1 MAAVLDTGQHSDGG
15 HTDDTAVRHAPSRY
29 RERALRFANV
39 SIPYA
44 ASAAVTFLAALWT
57 YRPWKFHGA
66 IASLWG
72 DPLAFHSWIQAIM
85 EDGWYENASRL
96 AAPYGQNSHT
106 YTVTDEFLFAVIGKV
121 LAPLTGGAGAAVTWW
136 VVLCFPI
143 AAVFAVGAARYLGV
157 GRVAALVP
165 GIAFPLIPDHF
176 LRGSGH
182 FSLSSIWAVSLGM
195 IVILSLA
202 RQPRLTGRRRVWFE
216 VSMLTACA
224 IISLTNAYYAI
235 FIVILVAVAG
245 VGGAVAHRSWRV
257 LASGVAR
264 GMALIVPILMA
275 MLIDRVDSPNPLGYA
290 SVDVTRSPADAEM
303 YAGKIFAM
311 LLPSPSHRFPIMR
324 AIRNHYDTTF
334 PNPAETPALGL
345 VAAVGFLGL
354 GTWAILAYF
363 RRRPELADT
372 RLRTL
377 SGLLWVAVLAYV
389 VGGLGSAWSFLLDGG
404 GIRVWSRMHVV
415 IALIALLAVAVAL
428 DRLRGRYLR
437 VGIVAVVLGVVLVD
451 QTTPFAQIDPVAP
464 LAMRTEVT
472 AFTGAV
478 AADAGHQAMVFQ
490 LPEVNFPAPQRLVD
504 PASIYDGFLPYLYST
519 GLRWSYGGL
528 EGDPRAD
535 WQLGLTARPF
545 AQQAPL
551 LAAAGF
557 SGVVVDTRA
566 LMSVPDLEA
575 QVRSTLG
582 LPGIVSGSG
591 RWEYFELRPALLN
604 GCSAAAVSELSDLAV
619 APAILYP
626 GQGITVQPGVMT
638 EHKGVGQL
646 RVITVRSTGWDRV
659 RVDFTVDSPASSLVA
674 TFPDG
679 STQAIPGGHTAV
691 TWSGSTTAPES
702 FITLTR
708 DNEGGPYRVGGLT
721 ATAIPSSAAAACLP
735 QPAATPAG

>member
-1 MAAVLDTGQHSDGG
+1 MLDTDQHRDGEPD
-15 HTDDTAVRHAPSRY
+15 HTDDTAVRRAPSRI
-29 RERALRFANV
+29 RERVLRFTNV

-44 ASAAVTFLAALWT
+44 VSAAVTLLVALWT
-57 YRPWKFHGA
+57 YRPWKFKGA

-72 DPLAFHSWIQAIM
+72 DPLAFHSWVQAII
-85 EDGWYENASRL
+85 ENGWYENASRL

-121 LAPLTGGAGAAVTWW
+121 LAPLTGSAGAAVTWW
-136 VVLCFPI
+136 VVLCFPL
-143 AAVFAVGAARYLGV
+143 AAIFAVGAARYLGV
-157 GRVAALVP
+157 GRATALIP

-176 LRGSGH
+176 LRAGGH
-182 FSLSSIWAVSLGM
+182 FSLSSIWAISLGM

-216 VSMLTACA
+216 VWMLTACA

-264 GMALIVPILMA
+264 GLALVVPIFVA
-275 MLIDRVDSPNPLGYA
+275 MLIDRADSPHPLGYA
-290 SVDVTRSPADAEM
+290 SVDVTRSPSDAEL
-303 YAGKIFAM
+303 YGGKIFAM

-363 RRRPELADT
+363 RRRPELADP

-377 SGLLWVAVLAYV
+377 AGLLWVAVLAYA

-437 VGIVAVVLGVVLVD
+437 VGIVVVVLGVVLVD
-451 QTTPFAQIDPVAP
+451 QTTPYARIDPVAP

-472 AFTGAV
+472 TFTAAV
-478 AADAGHQAMVFQ
+478 AADAPPQAMVFQ

-528 EGDPRAD
+528 EGDPHAD

-545 AQQAPL
+545 TEQAPL

-566 LMSVPDLEA
+566 LVSLPDLET

-582 LPGIVSGSG
+582 LPEVVSSSG
-591 RWEYFELRPALLN
+591 RWEYFELPPALLE
-604 GCSAAAVSELSDLAV
+604 GCSASAVSELHDLAV
-619 APAILYP
+619 APPILYP

-646 RVITVRSTGWDRV
+646 RVLTVRSTGWGRV
-659 RVDFTVDSPASSLVA
+659 RVDFTVDSPTTGLVA
-674 TFPDG
+674 MFPDG
-679 STQAIPGGHTAV
+679 STRAIPAGQSAV
-691 TWSGSTTAPES
+691 TWSGGTTAPES

-708 DNEGGPYRVGGLT
+708 DNEGGPYQVGSLT

-735 QPAATPAG
+735 EPAATPAG